1 MGIKPGHSWVKRRR
15 SVDLSKGKQE
25 ASNQERQRVLIKKF
39 LGRKDRLQNGPE
51 CACKRSPVVL
61 DIHRKTL
68 SKAPCRVHRE
78 REGGGTAIYRR
89 RHDRM
94 RKRICEL
101 DGPKRSVRKQD
112 CACTAVQNARST
124 GN

>member
-1 MGIKPGHSWVKRRR
+1 MSWDKIERKKRIMRMGIKPGHSWVKRRR

-61 DIHRKTL
+61 DIHG
-68 SKAPCRVHRE
+68 E
-78 REGGGTAIYRR
+78 DIE
-89 RHDRM
+89 
-94 RKRICEL
+94 
-101 DGPKRSVRKQD
+101 
-112 CACTAVQNARST
+112 
-124 GN
+124 